1 MKNLCGICR
10 GHDQLVNIFVSEI
23 VWQPIMTG
31 KSLGMFHYFLDCLV
45 YNVHVSLP
53 LSILFLPRVYKKV
66 TSFLPGVNITVS
78 NFFATLFRG
87 KGENFK

>member
-23 VWQPIMTG
+23 VWQPTMTG

-45 YNVHVSLP
+45 YNVHVSSCIMYLMYHF
-53 LSILFLPRVYKKV
+53 I
-66 TSFLPGVNITVS
+66 
-78 NFFATLFRG
+78 FASCLQ
-87 KGENFK
+87 KGH

>member
-1 MKNLCGICR
+1 MATYNDRQKFR
-10 GHDQLVNIFVSEI
+10 HVS
-23 VWQPIMTG
+23 
-31 KSLGMFHYFLDCLV
+31 LFLDCLV